1 MQCPRCQHDNRS
13 NAKFCENCGAPMT
26 RACAH
31 CGAELSPASRFCAEC
46 GRPVAAAAPPPAA
59 AAPLRAPQHYTP
71 KHLAERILSS
81 KSALEGERKQV
92 TVLFVDVVESSLL
105 AERLDPEDLHALMD
119 RALRLMAEEVHRYEG
134 TVNQF
139 LGDGLMALFG
149 APVALEDHAV
159 RAVQAA
165 LGILETMN
173 GLSDEVRR
181 ERGVEVRLRLGL
193 NGGPV
198 VVGRIGDD
206 LRMDYTA
213 VGDTTHLAS
222 RMQTLAEPGTILVTE
237 ATHKLVEGHVRSE
250 ALGPVQVKG
259 RSDPVSVFRIVGRRR
274 RRTRLEISAEAGLTQ
289 LVGRARERDL
299 LCDLLARVQSG
310 QGQVVGIVG
319 EAGVG
324 KSRLVHEFRKSVKEE
339 ALTWLEGHCV
349 PYGQATP
356 FLPILDVLSMNFQIE
371 EGDNRLQIEE
381 KLRSS
386 VRRLD
391 AGVHWVLPHLA
402 ELYGLPV
409 EEESLRRLDPKD
421 KRQRTFEA
429 IRALT
434 IAGSQR
440 RPHVLVVEDLQWIDQ
455 TSEDYLAFLIE
466 SLARVPALLI
476 TMHRPGYAVRWTD
489 KPYYTQIGLGL
500 LTQAEVASMVRNLL
514 GSEDFPADLA
524 PRVFEKAEGNP
535 LFVEEIVTSL
545 RERGLLARHNGGYAW
560 TGGAVVE
567 VPGTAQDIIRARLD
581 RLDAPVKRTAQ
592 AAAAIGR
599 EFSLWLLRTVC
610 ELPHEVE
617 GHLAAL
623 ERAELIHQTRFF
635 PDSSYTF
642 KHTLVQEVIYQSLL
656 AQRRRELHG
665 IIAAAIEQLQDRPEE
680 VAPLLAHHYERSE
693 RQERAVH
700 YALAAG
706 DRAAQQLYAN
716 AEAASYYERAL
727 AIAKAQAPSPDA
739 ERAQID
745 ATLKLAGVEVIRKD
759 LERERANLHTAA
771 ALAEKLDDRARLSK
785 VFYWLGRIDY
795 VLGNPQGATEHAK
808 RSLEVAER
816 LPDEAL
822 AAAPANLLGRACF
835 LQGNIRDA
843 AELLE
848 RSAVE
853 LLKLGN
859 VNDAATSLAF
869 TGIALAELGE
879 FERASV
885 LIDQGMRL
893 AHENPN
899 PFVEAAVVFFRGY
912 ARYARG
918 EWQGALRDLAEAKR
932 IAQPVGDLFR
942 VFAASVWEGGAQI
955 MTGELSLARATLEE
969 ALALGTRL
977 GTRFLVGRAYAWYG
991 DCLVLLS
998 EPQAAIAP
1006 AQEGVRLAEELGD
1019 HMTSA
1024 LAHRALAHALLRC
1037 DRSNW
1042 AQAEDLIRTA
1052 IQLLQEGGLRPEL
1065 ARSYA
1070 LYAAMLSKIG
1080 EEQRAGEL
1088 RAKATEMVG
1097 EMGMVALELAPAPAQ
1112 GAASEAQHVSM

>member
-1 MQCPRCQHDNRS
+1 MHCQRCQHDNRAS
-13 NAKFCENCGAPMT
+13 AKFCENCGAPMGG
-26 RACAH
+26 ACTH
-31 CGAELSPASRFCAEC
+31 CGAELSPAARFCAEC
-46 GRPVAAAAPPPAA
+46 GRPVAGAAPPPALA
-59 AAPLRAPQHYTP
+59 EPLREPQHYTP
-71 KHLAERILSS
+71 KHLAERILTS

-92 TVLFVDVVESSLL
+92 TVLFVDVVESSGL

-119 RALRLMAEEVHRYEG
+119 RTLRLMAEEVHRYEG

-173 GLSDEVRR
+173 GLSDEVKR
-181 ERGVEVRLRLGL
+181 ERGVELRLRLGL
-193 NGGPV
+193 NSGPV

-222 RMQTLAEPGTILVTE
+222 RMQTLAEPGTILATE

-250 ALGPVQVKG
+250 ALGPVQIKG

-289 LVGRARERDL
+289 LVGRTHERDAL
-299 LCDLLARVQSG
+299 RDLLARVKSG

-324 KSRLVHEFRKSVKEE
+324 KSRLVHEFRKSVRDEW
-339 ALTWLEGHCV
+339 LTWLEGHCV
-349 PYGQATP
+349 PYAQATP
-356 FLPILDVLSMNFQIE
+356 FLPVIDVLSMNFEIE

-381 KLRSS
+381 KLRSG

-391 AGVHWVLPHLA
+391 PSLHWVLPHLA

-409 EEESLRRLDPKD
+409 EEEALRRLDPKD
-421 KRQRTFEA
+421 KRRRTFEA

-434 IAGSQR
+434 VAGSQR

-466 SLARVPALLI
+466 SLARVPALLLI
-476 TMHRPGYAVRWTD
+476 MYRPGYAVRWAD

-500 LTQAEVASMVRNLL
+500 LDQAEVASMVRNVL
-514 GSEDFPADLA
+514 GTGDFPADLA

-545 RERGLLARHNGGYAW
+545 RERTLLTRRNGGYAW

-581 RLDAPVKRTAQ
+581 RLDGPVKRTAQ
-592 AAAAIGR
+592 AAAVIGR
-599 EFSLWLLRTVC
+599 EFSLGLLRSIS

-617 GHLAAL
+617 GHLTAL
-623 ERAELIHQTRFF
+623 KRAELIHETRFF
-635 PDSSYTF
+635 PEPGYVF
-642 KHTLVQEVIYQSLL
+642 KHTVVQDVIYQGLL

-665 IIAAAIEQLQDRPEE
+665 AIGAAIEESHAERPDEQ
-680 VAPLLAHHYERSE
+680 APRLAHHYERSE
-693 RQERAVH
+693 RQERAVR

-727 AIAKAQAPSPDA
+727 AIAKSLPPSPDA

-745 ATLKLAGVEVIRKD
+745 ATLKLAGVEVVRKD
-759 LERERANLHTAA
+759 LERERANLHVAVT
-771 ALAEKLDDRARLSK
+771 LAQKLDDRARLSR
-785 VFYWLGRIDY
+785 VYYWLGRIEY

-808 RSLEVAER
+808 RSLEVAQQ
-816 LPDEAL
+816 LGDEAL
-822 AAAPANLLGRACF
+822 ASGPANLLGRARY
-835 LQGNIRDA
+835 LQGNCRDT

-848 RSAVE
+848 RSVAQ

-859 VNDAATSLAF
+859 VNDAATTAGLA
-869 TGIALAELGE
+869 GAALTELGE
-879 FERASV
+879 FERAAL
-885 LIDQGMRL
+885 LIDQGMQL
-893 AHENPN
+893 ARKNPN
-899 PFVEAAVVFFRGY
+899 PFVEAAMLHFRGY
-912 ARYARG
+912 ARCARG
-918 EWQGALRDLAEAKR
+918 EWQGALRDLADCKR
-932 IAQPVGDLFR
+932 IAEPVGDLFR
-942 VFAASVWEGGAQI
+942 VFGASVFEGGAHI
-955 MTGELSLARATLEE
+955 MSGDLSRARSALEDT
-969 ALALGTRL
+969 LALGARL
-977 GTRFLVGRAYAWYG
+977 GTRYFVGRANAWYA
-991 DCLVLLS
+991 DCMVRLA

-1006 AQEGVRLAEELGD
+1006 AREAVRLAEELGD
-1019 HMTSA
+1019 RFVSA
-1024 LAHRALAHALLRC
+1024 LANRALSHALLRS

-1042 AQAEDLIRTA
+1042 PQAEDLIRTA

-1070 LYAAMLSKIG
+1070 LYAGMLAEMG
-1080 EEQRAGEL
+1080 QAQRADEL

-1097 EMGMVALELAPAPAQ
+1097 EMGMVALELPPVPAA
-1112 GAASEAQHVSM
+1112 

>member
-1 MQCPRCQHDNRS
+1 MHCQRCQHDNRAG
-13 NAKFCENCGAPMT
+13 AKFCENCGAPT
-26 RACAH
+26 GRACAH
-31 CGAELSPASRFCAEC
+31 CGAELSPAARFCAEC
-46 GRPVAAAAPPPAA
+46 GRPVAAAPPPAA
-59 AAPLRAPQHYTP
+59 AEPLRAPQHYTP
-71 KHLAERILSS
+71 KHLAERILTS

-92 TVLFVDVVESSLL
+92 TVLFVDVVESSGL
-105 AERLDPEDLHALMD
+105 AERLDPEDLHALMN

-173 GLSDEVRR
+173 GLSDEVKR
-181 ERGVEVRLRLGL
+181 ERGVEMRLRLGL
-193 NGGPV
+193 NSGPV

-222 RMQTLAEPGTILVTE
+222 RMQTLAEPGTILTTE
-237 ATHKLVEGHVRSE
+237 ATHKLVEGHVHSE

-289 LVGRARERDL
+289 LVGRTHERDML
-299 LCDLLARVQSG
+299 RDLLARVKSG
-310 QGQVVGIVG
+310 QGQAVGIVG

-324 KSRLVHEFRKSVKEE
+324 KSRLVHEFRKSVEDE
-339 ALTWLEGHCV
+339 WLTWLEGHCI

-356 FLPILDVLSMNFQIE
+356 FLPVLDVLSMNFQIE

-381 KLRSS
+381 KLRSG

-391 AGVHWVLPHLA
+391 PSLHWVLPHLA

-409 EEESLRRLDPKD
+409 EEEAPRRLDPKD

-434 IAGSQR
+434 VAGSQR

-466 SLARVPALLI
+466 SLARVPALLV
-476 TMHRPGYAVRWTD
+476 TMHRPGYAVRWAD

-500 LTQAEVASMVRNLL
+500 LDQAEVAAMVCNLL
-514 GSEDFPADLA
+514 GTDDSPPDLA

-545 RERGLLARHNGGYAW
+545 RERGLLARRNGGYAW
-560 TGGAVVE
+560 TGGAVLE

-581 RLDAPVKRTAQ
+581 RLDGPVKRTAQ

-599 EFSLWLLRTVC
+599 EFSLGLLRSIC

-623 ERAELIHQTRFF
+623 ERAELIHETRFF
-635 PDSSYTF
+635 PDPGYIF
-642 KHTLVQEVIYQSLL
+642 KHTVVQDVIYQSLL

-665 IIAAAIEQLQDRPEE
+665 IIAAAIEQSQDRPDEQ
-680 VAPLLAHHYERSE
+680 APLLAHHYDRSE
-693 RQERAVH
+693 RQDRAVH

-727 AIAKAQAPSPDA
+727 AIAKSLPPSPDA

-745 ATLKLAGVEVIRKD
+745 ATLKLAGVEVVRKD
-759 LERERANLHTAA
+759 LERERANLHSAA
-771 ALAEKLDDRARLSK
+771 MLAEKLDDRARLSK

-795 VLGNPQGATEHAK
+795 VLGNPQGATEYAK
-808 RSLEVAER
+808 RSLEVAEQVG
-816 LPDEAL
+816 DEAL
-822 AAAPANLLGRACF
+822 ASAPANLLGRACY
-835 LQGNIRDA
+835 LQGNCRDA
-843 AELLE
+843 GELLE
-848 RSAVE
+848 RSVAQ

-859 VNDAATSLAF
+859 VNDAATSAGLA
-869 TGIALAELGE
+869 GVAVAELGE
-879 FERASV
+879 FERAAL

-893 AHENPN
+893 ARENPN
-899 PFVEAAVVFFRGY
+899 PFVEAAVLHYRGCV
-912 ARYARG
+912 RYARG
-918 EWQGALRDLAEAKR
+918 EWQGALRDLVESKR

-942 VFAASVWEGGAQI
+942 VFAAGIWEGGAQT
-955 MTGELSLARATLEE
+955 MTGELRLARATLEE
-969 ALALGTRL
+969 TLALGARL
-977 GTRFLVGRAYAWYG
+977 GTRFLVGRANAMYA
-991 DCLVLLS
+991 DCLVQLR
-998 EPQAAIAP
+998 EPEAGIAP
-1006 AQEGVRLAEELGD
+1006 AREGVRLAEELGD
-1019 HMTSA
+1019 HLISA
-1024 LAHRALAHALLRC
+1024 LAHRALSRALFRS

-1042 AQAEDLIRTA
+1042 PQAEDSIRTS

-1070 LYAAMLSKIG
+1070 SYSGMLSEVG
-1080 EEQRAGEL
+1080 QARRASEL
-1088 RAKATEMVG
+1088 RARATELVG
-1097 EMGMVALELAPAPAQ
+1097 EMGMVALDLGPPPAA
-1112 GAASEAQHVSM
+1112 

>member
-1 MQCPRCQHDNRS
+1 MRCQRCEYES
-13 NAKFCENCGAPMT
+13 PASAKFCENCGAPMA

-31 CGAELSPASRFCAEC
+31 CGAELSPAARFCAQC
-46 GRPVAAAAPPPAA
+46 GRPVAVAPSAR
-59 AAPLRAPQHYTP
+59 APEAPRAPQHYTP
-71 KHLAERILSS
+71 KHLAERILTS
-81 KSALEGERKQV
+81 KSALEGESKQV
-92 TVLFVDVVESSLL
+92 TVLFVDVVESSRL

-173 GLSDEVRR
+173 GLSDELKR
-181 ERGVEVRLRLGL
+181 ERGAELRLRLGL
-193 NGGPV
+193 NSGPV

-213 VGDTTHLAS
+213 VGDTTNLAS

-289 LVGRARERDL
+289 LVGRTHERDML
-299 LCDLLARVQSG
+299 RDLLARVQSG

-339 ALTWLEGHCV
+339 WLTWLEGHCV

-356 FLPILDVLSMNFQIE
+356 FLPILDVLNMNFQIE

-381 KLRSS
+381 KLRSN

-409 EEESLRRLDPKD
+409 EEEHLRRLDPKD

-434 IAGSQR
+434 VAGSQR

-476 TMHRPGYAVRWTD
+476 TMHRPGYTVRWAD

-500 LTQAEVASMVRNLL
+500 LTQAEVASMVRNLM
-514 GSEDFPADLA
+514 GSDDLPADLA
-524 PRVFEKAEGNP
+524 PRVFEKAEGNQ

-545 RERGLLARHNGGYAW
+545 RERGLLARRNGGYAW

-581 RLDAPVKRTAQ
+581 RLDAPVKRTVQ

-623 ERAELIHQTRFF
+623 ERAELVHQTRFF
-635 PDSSYTF
+635 PDASYIF
-642 KHTLVQEVIYQSLL
+642 KHAVVQDVIYQSLL

-680 VAPLLAHHYERSE
+680 LAPLLAHHYERSE
-693 RQERAVH
+693 RQDRAAY

-727 AIAKAQAPSPDA
+727 AIARALPASPDA
-739 ERAQID
+739 ERSQID

-759 LERERANLHTAA
+759 LERERANLHIAA
-771 ALAEKLDDRARLSK
+771 TLAEKLDDRARLSK
-785 VFYWLGRIDY
+785 VFYWLGASSTCWAIRRAPPSMPSAASRWPS
-795 VLGNPQGATEHAK
+795 GWATRRWRPHRPTCSGAHPSCRATSATQASWSNAAS
-808 RSLEVAER
+808 RSCSNSATSTTRRRAQRSRAWPWPSWASSSGRRCSSTRACGSCARTLIPLSRRRSCSSA
-816 LPDEAL
+816 AL
-822 AAAPANLLGRACF
+822 CGMRAASGRVRCATWPTPSVSLSPWAICSACSPRASGRA
-835 LQGNIRDA
+835 
-843 AELLE
+843 
-848 RSAVE
+848 
-853 LLKLGN
+853 
-859 VNDAATSLAF
+859 
-869 TGIALAELGE
+869 
-879 FERASV
+879 
-885 LIDQGMRL
+885 
-893 AHENPN
+893 
-899 PFVEAAVVFFRGY
+899 
-912 ARYARG
+912 
-918 EWQGALRDLAEAKR
+918 
-932 IAQPVGDLFR
+932 
-942 VFAASVWEGGAQI
+942 
-955 MTGELSLARATLEE
+955 
-969 ALALGTRL
+969 
-977 GTRFLVGRAYAWYG
+977 
-991 DCLVLLS
+991 
-998 EPQAAIAP
+998 
-1006 AQEGVRLAEELGD
+1006 VR
-1019 HMTSA
+1019 
-1024 LAHRALAHALLRC
+1024 R
-1037 DRSNW
+1037 
-1042 AQAEDLIRTA
+1042 
-1052 IQLLQEGGLRPEL
+1052 
-1065 ARSYA
+1065 
-1070 LYAAMLSKIG
+1070 
-1080 EEQRAGEL
+1080 
-1088 RAKATEMVG
+1088 
-1097 EMGMVALELAPAPAQ
+1097 
-1112 GAASEAQHVSM
+1112 